1 MANSIYN
8 PYPRVFTL
16 SPVTD
21 SGVFFYIAVIDIPN
35 SMIIDSTSSISAMT
49 LDPNQS
55 GALMAS
61 LQNMNP
67 FPSDGTTI
75 DPAETTTF
83 LLPMLTSDTENYDNN
98 RIWYDNINIYDSEN
112 AVRRGKITKDN
123 FRELPEIPTSEQE
136 QMICNE
142 LFNWRAF
149 VLANLSNTEQFF
161 VGGLYLNNAAPYSCP
176 YCNWGSNGVW
186 GSFFA
191 KTNGGND
198 ANGAYGLYVTLAPV
212 DKAPPLLTIG
222 GVVSATNGQYTFITR
237 AEPGQGTSMDTFDYD
252 NPFGSL

>member
-35 SMIIDSTSSISAMT
+35 SMIIDQTSSISNMT
-49 LDPNQS
+49 PDPTDPT
-55 GALMAS
+55 ALMAT
-61 LQNMNP
+61 LINMNP
-67 FPSDGTTI
+67 FPPDGTSI
-75 DPAETTTF
+75 DPTDTTTF
-83 LLPMLTSDTENYDNN
+83 LLPMLTSDTVGYDNN
-98 RIWYDNINIYDSEN
+98 RIWYDNVNIYDSVN
-112 AVRRGKITKDN
+112 TVRRGKITKESFKD
-123 FRELPEIPTSEQE
+123 LPEIPSSEQE

-142 LFNWRAF
+142 LFNWRGF
-149 VLANLSNTEQFF
+149 VLVNSSNSGQFF
-161 VGGLYLNNAAPYSCP
+161 VGGLLLNNAAPYSCP
-176 YCNWGSNGVW
+176 YCNWGTNGVW
-186 GSFFA
+186 GSYFA
-191 KTNGGND
+191 STSGGPD
-198 ANGAYGLYVTLAPV
+198 ANGAYGLYVNLAPV

-252 NPFGSL
+252 NPTGSI